1 MNTGNRSS
9 TATQSSGSVSSQH
22 RIKNGSSSGIVMETG
37 HHHETASSGL
47 ETDSHRPKPMIGNIN
62 SPSVS
67 MASVSSDESAS
78 NENSKERAS
87 PKNRNTKRTAAPLQL
102 DSNDARYLHC
112 ELARLTEVLEKL
124 RRAFQDTSDRRDV
137 TRKITTERLGEMLKI
152 LRPVLDRYPVL
163 QTQAVMSCASHLI
176 DTVTTFNNNT
186 YPFDYTNSAA
196 EFYEVVDSLKQ
207 ALSDSVSECV
217 IVLDQGQT
225 DSAAP
230 AAAESSN
237 SRVAVDRQIVFPTT
251 THGLGDQLEH
261 HDEFASAAA
270 SAAHIYSGDLDFS
283 KDFLFGSSGSR
294 SNKETESVADIG
306 SVDQIDG
313 LLVRHDRG
321 VDLALDRAK
330 LWSKYAK
337 DVLIYVEKRM
347 AIELDW
353 VKNLAKLAQER
364 RPVLKEESYLPFQTM
379 YCMALDV
386 VSVLNNRQEF
396 TKKSLNVTRREKNS

>member
-1 MNTGNRSS
+1 
-9 TATQSSGSVSSQH
+9 
-22 RIKNGSSSGIVMETG
+22 MEQG
-37 HHHETASSGL
+37 HHHEASSSAGSGLGAL

-67 MASVSSDESAS
+67 MASVSSDDSTS
-78 NENSKERAS
+78 NESKPEKPR
-87 PKNRNTKRTAAPLQL
+87 RTSPLQL
-102 DSNDARYLHC
+102 NSNDAMYLHC

-152 LRPVLDRYPVL
+152 LRPVLDKYPVL

-186 YPFDYTNSAA
+186 YPFDYTNAAA
-196 EFYEVVDSLKQ
+196 EFYEVLDSLKL
-207 ALSDSVSECV
+207 ALSDSVSEFV
-217 IVLDQGQT
+217 IVDRGQQ
-225 DSAAP
+225 
-230 AAAESSN
+230 AAAADNLNLATAAEK
-237 SRVAVDRQIVFPTT
+237 SRGIIDRQIVFPTT
-251 THGLGDQLEH
+251 THGLGDQLLSEH
-261 HDEFASAAA
+261 HDDFATAAAA
-270 SAAHIYSGDLDFS
+270 SAHIYSGDLDFS
-283 KDFLFGSSGSR
+283 KDFSKDFLFGSSGGSR
-294 SNKETESVADIG
+294 SNKETTDTDIG

-386 VSVLNNRQEF
+386 VSVL
-396 TKKSLNVTRREKNS
+396 LLL